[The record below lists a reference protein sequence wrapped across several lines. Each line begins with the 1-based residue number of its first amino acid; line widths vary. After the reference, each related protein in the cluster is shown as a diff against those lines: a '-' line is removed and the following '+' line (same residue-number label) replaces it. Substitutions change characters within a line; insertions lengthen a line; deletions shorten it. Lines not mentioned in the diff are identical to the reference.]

1 MVNETTNMSNEQ
13 FIELYKSFLSF
24 VQQAVSISIVL
35 NGGALISIMTF
46 IGNIKKDIF
55 LEISKDLKYASLF
68 FVLGVILGGGSAITG
83 YLTQYTYFK
92 EEAYGIRPFYVS
104 GTILRVL
111 LLFLLSLS
119 LAFFAFGSW
128 LAIMSLPSKM

>member
-46 IGNIKKDIF
+46 K
-55 LEISKDLKYASLF
+55 
-68 FVLGVILGGGSAITG
+68 
-83 YLTQYTYFK
+83 
-92 EEAYGIRPFYVS
+92 
-104 GTILRVL
+104 
-111 LLFLLSLS
+111 
-119 LAFFAFGSW
+119 W
-128 LAIMSLPSKM
+128 